1 MITRLKLAS
10 ILICFEIVSDYF
22 LKLAPNDMYYLIA
35 GAFSFLIIPMI
46 AKGGNDQLVIDLLAL
61 ALIMLAFQ
69 FVGFLIYHFRLQV
82 EIYNYTIYT
91 ILFLQILRL
100 TLKRRGDGVG
110 QHNNF
115 LHLLCSPVFK
125 RGGNIC

>member
-1 MITRLKLAS
+1 MITRIKLAS

-22 LKLAPNDMYYLIA
+22 LKLAPSEMYYVIA

-46 AKGGNDQLVIDLLAL
+46 AKVGNDQLVIDLLAL

-69 FVGFLIYHFRLQV
+69 FIGFLIYHFRLPV
-82 EIYNYTIYT
+82 GIYNYTIYT

-115 LHLLCSPVFK
+115 LHLLCSPTFK
-125 RGGNIC
+125 RGGDLC